1 MKKLSVVFIAGLIG
15 LAITF
20 NLFAQEKR
28 AMKEMKE
35 VTLKG
40 EIIDVKCY
48 ASGMM
53 GGRGPDHEECAISC
67 IKGGLPVGILDE
79 KSGKVFVLVPRKG
92 MKSANEELLP
102 HVAKVVVLKGSII
115 EKDGANLF
123 AYSSVEEGK

>member
-1 MKKLSVVFIAGLIG
+1 MKKLSVVFIGGLMS
-15 LAITF
+15 LALAL
-20 NLFAQEKR
+20 NLLGQEK
-28 AMKEMKE
+28 KEMKE

-79 KSGKVFVLVPRKG
+79 KSGKAYVLVPKKG

-102 HVAKVVVLKGSII
+102 HVAKIVVVKGSILQ
-115 EKDGANLF
+115 KDGANLF